1 MKEKQ
6 QILHVHGGSPWS
18 TYENYINELKTKEIS
33 LSPTLKTERWH
44 YNYPKFI
51 PEDTFEIIRLN
62 MPCKENAHYYE
73 WKIWFERH
81 SDFLRD
87 DIILVGHSLG
97 GNFLAKYLAEESF
110 DTKIKQLHLV
120 AASHSAFEDDFKIQE
135 FPGKLLNKKISKV
148 HIYHSQ
154 DDLVVPL
161 SESEKYHAQ
170 IPQSHFH
177 VFENRGHF
185 LGETF
190 PELFKNII
198 N

>member
-1 MKEKQ
+1 MKQKQ
-6 QILHVHGGSPWS
+6 QILFIHGGEPNIG
-18 TYENYINELKTKEIS
+18 YKKYLDRLEKGRFELTI
-33 LSPTLKTERWH
+33 TESKKWYKNLR
-44 YNYPKFI
+44 NLITQNNSQVITPS
-51 PEDTFEIIRLN
+51 
-62 MPCKENAHYYE
+62 MPNPENAHYSE

-81 SDFLRD
+81 SEFLRD

-135 FPGKLLNKKISKV
+135 FPGKLLNKKISEV

-154 DDLVVPL
+154 DDLVVL
-161 SESEKYHAQ
+161 ILESEKYHAQ

-177 VFENRGHF
+177 VFEDRGHF